1 MSAPLVRLLKAG
13 EVNADYTIRPE
24 PSETL
29 RSLKEVVQANSVAE
43 LRWESLPYAIPL
55 AKVAAGTV
63 LVLFES
69 RPDNHHDA
77 TSWNDDVSRMA
88 LCRVRYRG
96 QFIA

>member
-1 MSAPLVRLLKAG
+1 MCACDPGKTDCASKCDLCVKDRG
-13 EVNADYTIRPE
+13 E
-24 PSETL
+24 
-29 RSLKEVVQANSVAE
+29 
-43 LRWESLPYAIPL
+43 
-55 AKVAAGTV
+55 VAAGTV